1 MTELEQLRQ
10 RRELV
15 ILAAELQRATVVRR
29 LERIQANPAKRV
41 LGIAANAV
49 SRPLMIKLVRRGHVR
64 SARISQEALHPK
76 EEAETLSVNIN
87 ERRTTCFTGQPF
99 SSSSL

>member
-15 ILAAELQRATVVRR
+15 VLAAELQRANLARR

-41 LGIAANAV
+41 LGLAANAV
-49 SRPLMIKLVRRGHVR
+49 SRPLLLKLGTAAVTFAVRAYRKKR
-64 SARISQEALHPK
+64 STRKKH
-76 EEAETLSVNIN
+76 
-87 ERRTTCFTGQPF
+87 
-99 SSSSL
+99 